1 MTSIGHVRPRDWD
14 MLDTSLLSS
23 VANQL
28 MSAADEVEILGKRL
42 PIRRTN
48 KQGFK
53 TITFTMGDR
62 QYAAIEQ
69 NPEKPSR
76 WGQLARSGH
85 QVVHFKDVQSNRFVA
100 VGVDGVVKEYG
111 GGRSRGTGTGD
122 RE

>member
-1 MTSIGHVRPRDWD
+1 

-69 NPEKPSR
+69 NPEKAEPVGSACPER
-76 WGQLARSGH
+76 TSGRP
-85 QVVHFKDVQSNRFVA
+85 F
-100 VGVDGVVKEYG
+100 
-111 GGRSRGTGTGD
+111 
-122 RE
+122 